1 MNNNSKT
8 KKNKDSLK
16 DTDNIN
22 DDNIQNNNKIKDDSN
37 KENNANNMNKEEKG
51 KEVVINI
58 DSNEDSEELSQSIKN
73 LLLDKEFASPVIVKK
88 ENKLITNYHY
98 ATFKNGYGE
107 NACYINVILHLLYN
121 IEELR
126 DFLYSLF
133 QIDESNK
140 PNEKDEK
147 KNKDKDKDQNDNED
161 CKIDNN
167 EFLTSLGKIISRY
180 KYIISNEEKNK
191 NNQVTV
197 INTLKMRKILEKLSG
212 NKFQLNTIADPVELF
227 TFILDILSKNLDG
240 DTHKTFYLDLIDE
253 YTCEQNG
260 CNQIKNKYDKDN
272 FIYHIYIDEILKY
285 LSIEDIK
292 VKDYNN
298 KLFEYSYTSF
308 LQSNIKICEKCN
320 SLMEHD
326 LICNNC
332 PDYILINCVW
342 RESNPKLEDVMT
354 ILFLLSLKD
363 DLNNLFDLQIK
374 KKQNSFYCL
383 FGFILYSFTLSH
395 YIICQFNEEKKVFV
409 LLDDEVVKEFNN
421 LYDLIIEI
429 SAEVLKKNGK
439 AFFYPVMLIYQKRNI
454 YYSQFLKNNKLND
467 KKYEEIINKCQDAIN
482 EYQSKEVLTEEFKSD
497 NYQKLIEEQK
507 VIENQIRRSRKKAKE
522 NSKDKKK
529 SNEGEEEKEKIND
542 IKNGENIIRIE
553 DEDNKSMKD
562 DKEQNQGTIIRNKY
576 KEKNKNLNSDT
587 KNNDNNQRN
596 KSKSRKKEEK
606 EETKIEI
613 EKEKEK
619 NNSKNKNNKNT
630 KVKKKRKE
638 DINQIIWNQ
647 SDRIKK
653 EEQNKENEDKAYKNT
668 RKSVEMKNNTYLG
681 KKINNPIG
689 QNNINDKENKRKSQ
703 YKGDNLRK
711 SYNSRKY
718 K

>member
-22 DDNIQNNNKIKDDSN
+22 DDNTQNNNKIKDDSN

-126 DFLYSLF
+126 EFLISLF

-147 KNKDKDKDQNDNED
+147 KNKDKDQNDNED

-180 KYIISNEEKNK
+180 KYIISNGEKNK

-227 TFILDILSKNLDG
+227 TFILDILSENLDG

-395 YIICQFNEEKKVFV
+395 YIICQFNEAKKVFV

-482 EYQSKEVLTEEFKSD
+482 EYQSKEVLTEEFKSV

-542 IKNGENIIRIE
+542 FKNDENIIRIE

>member
-8 KKNKDSLK
+8 KKNKDSSK
-16 DTDNIN
+16 DTENIN
-22 DDNIQNNNKIKDDSN
+22 DDNTQNNNKIKDDSN
-37 KENNANNMNKEEKG
+37 KENNTNNINKEEKG

-73 LLLDKEFASPVIVKK
+73 LLLDVKK

-126 DFLYSLF
+126 EFLISLF

-167 EFLTSLGKIISRY
+167 EFLISLGKIISRY

-227 TFILDILSKNLDG
+227 TFILDILSENLDG

-363 DLNNLFDLQIK
+363 DLNNLFTLQIK

-562 DKEQNQGTIIRNKY
+562 DKEQNQGTSIGNKY

-606 EETKIEI
+606 EETKI

-711 SYNSRKY
+711 SYNIRKY

>member
-1 MNNNSKT
+1 M
-8 KKNKDSLK
+8 
-16 DTDNIN
+16 
-22 DDNIQNNNKIKDDSN
+22 
-37 KENNANNMNKEEKG
+37 
-51 KEVVINI
+51 INI

-73 LLLDKEFASPVIVKK
+73 LLLDKEFASPVTVKK

-126 DFLYSLF
+126 EFLISLF

-227 TFILDILSKNLDG
+227 TFILDILSENLDG

-253 YTCEQNG
+253 YTCEQKG

-320 SLMEHD
+320 SLMEHE

-363 DLNNLFDLQIK
+363 DLNNLFTLQIK

-562 DKEQNQGTIIRNKY
+562 DKEQNQGTIIKNKY